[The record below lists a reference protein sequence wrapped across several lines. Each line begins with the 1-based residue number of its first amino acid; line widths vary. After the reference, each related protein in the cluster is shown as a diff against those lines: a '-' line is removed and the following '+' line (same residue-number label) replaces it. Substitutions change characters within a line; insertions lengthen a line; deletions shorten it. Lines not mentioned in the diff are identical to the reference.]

1 MAPVLAVSPENVRA
15 GAAKIAGAKSV
26 VAGISSP
33 DASGATAGLSG
44 LATAT
49 ALAGVQQAVTDSL
62 GVIGGRYDKMAQLI
76 EGAVFAFM
84 LVSATLE
91 PSTRAQTLTGI
102 VGKSFTSMGDLN
114 SATPA

>member
-1 MAPVLAVSPENVRA
+1 MAPVLALSPENVRA
-15 GAAKIAGAKSV
+15 GAAKIADAKSV
-26 VAGISSP
+26 VVGISAP

-62 GVIGGRYDKMAQLI
+62 GVIGGRYQQMADI
-76 EGAVFAFM
+76 IDGAALAFVFLDAG
-84 LVSATLE
+84 LDPV
-91 PSTRAQTLTGI
+91 TRAQTLTGV

-114 SATPA
+114 SAVPA